1 MNRIMAIDF
10 GTKRIGVAIT
20 DPDRIIATALATIT
34 ASRIFDFLKD
44 YFSKEAVD
52 LVIIGY
58 PYTSDGN
65 QGAIQK
71 KILNFAAKLKQEFN
85 KEVVLF
91 DERYTPKLAFQTM
104 IDAGIKKK
112 KRRDK
117 ATIDR
122 ISATILLQDY
132 LKTI

>member
-10 GTKRIGVAIT
+10 GTKRIGLAIT

-58 PYTSDGN
+58 PDTSDGN

-91 DERYTPKLAFQTM
+91 DERYTSKLAFQTM

-112 KRRDK
+112 KK
-117 ATIDR
+117 
-122 ISATILLQDY
+122 
-132 LKTI
+132 KG